1 MRGDSKAIVKFD
13 IDKLYTMGVFPIA
26 TVPDA
31 IEVKLS
37 NMGRFKFAFL
47 SENEHLK
54 EYFEFKSIQP
64 TIAISSRNFT
74 IIMETPYEE
83 NH

>member
-1 MRGDSKAIVKFD
+1 MWGKTKAIVSFD
-13 IDKLYTMGVFPIA
+13 IAKLYVFGTFPLGY
-26 TVPDA
+26 VPDA
-31 IEVKLS
+31 IEVVITS
-37 NMGRFKFAFL
+37 MGRFKFIFL
-47 SENEHLK
+47 NENEHLK

-64 TIAISSRNFT
+64 QIAISSSNFT